1 MILLMAFLSMLDG
14 PTVWVLLCFICPA
27 VTVLII
33 IKSIRKS
40 HPQNTAPQMANPHA
54 PHASPVADHQVSR
67 HGAMLGTHTEADLR
81 RLLASGHYHP
91 TDFYWKP
98 GMAAWAPLSSLLA
111 QAAGTAAP
119 APTAAQPGQRIA
131 IRGTVISFNIQ
142 NGTGMISGANGVR
155 YNFATAN
162 WGSPTVPP
170 STGLQVEFEANGPD
184 AVHIFPAH
192 GHSGGAGSSDF
203 YRSSDNVLVSGV
215 CAGLAH
221 KWNTD
226 PVLIRIAMVFI
237 PFGWIFY
244 IIGSMSWSARPT
256 RHP

>member
-1 MILLMAFLSMLDG
+1 MSVLAVFDG
-14 PTVWVLLCFICPA
+14 PVIWVLMCFICPV
-27 VTVLII
+27 VTVVLVL
-33 IKSIRKS
+33 KAIRKS
-40 HPQNTAPQMANPHA
+40 PPQNSAPQMANPHA
-54 PHASPVADHQVSR
+54 HQASVIADHQVSR
-67 HGAMLGTHTEADLR
+67 NGKMLGTHTESDLR
-81 RLLASGHYHP
+81 GLLASGHYPP

-111 QAAGTAAP
+111 QATGTNAH
-119 APTAAQPGQRIA
+119 PGQRIA
-131 IRGTVISFNIQ
+131 IKGTVISFNIQ
-142 NGTGMISGANGVR
+142 SGAGLISGMNGVR
-155 YNFATAN
+155 YNFITAN

-170 STGLQVEFEANGPD
+170 SMGLYVEFEANGSN
-184 AVHIFPAH
+184 AEHIFPAN
-192 GHSGGAGSSDF
+192 GQNSGTSSSDF

-226 PVLIRIAMVFI
+226 PVIIRIAMVFI

-256 RHP
+256 R

>member
-1 MILLMAFLSMLDG
+1 MSVLALLDG
-14 PTVWVLLCFICPA
+14 PVVWVLLCFICPV
-27 VTVLII
+27 VTVVLVL
-33 IKSIRKS
+33 KAIRKS
-40 HPQNTAPQMANPHA
+40 PAQNPAPQMANPHA
-54 PHASPVADHQVSR
+54 RQASGIADHQVSR
-67 HGAMLGTHTEADLR
+67 NGKMLGTHTEADLR
-81 RLLASGHYHP
+81 GLLASGHYHP

-98 GMAAWAPLSSLLA
+98 GMVNWAPLSSLLA
-111 QAAGTAAP
+111 QSAGAPSHSP
-119 APTAAQPGQRIA
+119 APAQPGHRIA
-131 IRGTVISFNIQ
+131 IKGTIISFNIQ
-142 NGTGMISGANGVR
+142 SGTGLISGMNGVR
-155 YNFATAN
+155 YNFTTAN

-170 STGLQVEFEANGPD
+170 SMGLLVEFEANGSN

-192 GHSGGAGSSDF
+192 GQTGGASSSDF

-226 PVLIRIAMVFI
+226 PILIRIAMLFI
-237 PFGWIFY
+237 PLGWIFY

>member
-1 MILLMAFLSMLDG
+1 MSILSFLDG
-14 PTVWVLLCFICPA
+14 PVVWVLFCLICPA
-27 VTVLII
+27 VTVLLIL
-33 IKSIRKS
+33 KAIRKS
-40 HPQNTAPQMANPHA
+40 PTQYHTPQLANPQ
-54 PHASPVADHQVSR
+54 SPQSNPLADHQVSR
-67 HGAMLGTHTEADLR
+67 NGGLLGAHTEFELR
-81 RLLASGHYHP
+81 QLQASGHYLP

-98 GMAAWAPLSSLLA
+98 GMASWAPLASLLA
-111 QAAGTAAP
+111 QPAGAPSHSSAP
-119 APTAAQPGQRIA
+119 AHSGHRIA
-131 IRGTVISFNIQ
+131 IKGTVISFNIQ
-142 NGTGMISGANGVR
+142 SGTGLISGMNGAR
-155 YNFATAN
+155 YNFTTAN

-170 STGLQVEFEANGPD
+170 SMGLLIEFEANGPD
-184 AVHIFPAH
+184 AVQIFPAH
-192 GHSGGAGSSDF
+192 GQAGGASSSDF

-256 RHP
+256 R

>member
-1 MILLMAFLSMLDG
+1 MSVLALLDG
-14 PTVWVLLCFICPA
+14 PVVWVLLCFICPV
-27 VTVLII
+27 VTVVLVL
-33 IKSIRKS
+33 KLIRKS
-40 HPQNTAPQMANPHA
+40 PAQNPAPQMANPY
-54 PHASPVADHQVSR
+54 SPQSNPLADHQVSR
-67 HGAMLGTHTEADLR
+67 NGAMLGTHTEADLR
-81 RLLASGHYHP
+81 QLLASGHYHP

-98 GMAAWAPLSSLLA
+98 GMANWAPLSSLLA
-111 QAAGTAAP
+111 QAASPSVPGPAAG
-119 APTAAQPGQRIA
+119 QPGHRIA
-131 IRGTVISFNIQ
+131 IKGTIISFNIQ
-142 NGTGMISGANGVR
+142 SGTGLISGMNGVR
-155 YNFATAN
+155 YNFTTAN

-170 STGLQVEFEANGPD
+170 SMGLLVEFEANGSN

-192 GHSGGAGSSDF
+192 GQTGGASSSDF

-226 PVLIRIAMVFI
+226 PILIRIAMLFI
-237 PFGWIFY
+237 PLGWIFY